1 MSTVLNSE
9 ECDLLKEGPAATVG
23 KNIQKISLQII
34 SALLPMKKV
43 N

>member
-9 ECDLLKEGPAATVG
+9 ACDLLKEGPTPTVG
-23 KNIQKISLQII
+23 RNIKKISLQIK

>member
-9 ECDLLKEGPAATVG
+9 ACDLLKEGPTARVG
-23 KNIQKISLQII
+23 RDIKKNSVQIK
-34 SALLPMKKV
+34 SALFPMK